1 MRRAKGT
8 GTISRVPADD
18 TLPLRFWQAALE
30 LPPSPEGKR
39 QRQVFRCKDRAV
51 ALRALELAIHTRDS
65 AIRRPKVPA
74 LLVTPPLVPSGST
87 GEWLRYWLVE
97 IAGREVKPR
106 TAANYQSTVRNHL
119 LPQVGQVPLVELSAA
134 DVRGVTSAVLDKGL
148 SSTTALHAYRVLA
161 IALAAAHREG
171 HTYRDAAKQVRP
183 PRKTRPDLA
192 VLTAAHARTIIDAS
206 RSDRL
211 GSRWAA
217 ALLTGARQGELLGL
231 ELDRVGDSLDL
242 SWQLQRLTWTHG
254 CGGRCGWNRGADC
267 PDKRVVAPAGFES
280 RHLTGGLWLTRPK
293 SAAGWRQVPLV
304 GSLRVAFEA
313 RRELAMT
320 EANPH
325 GLMWTASGVTGAPI
339 DPSVD
344 NRAWKISLRG
354 LQVPQAR
361 LHDARHAAVTLFYEA
376 GVPEVLAM
384 DIVGHSTTAMTRA
397 YRSTGETAR
406 LGQALMS
413 LQALVE
419 GAGDD

>member
-1 MRRAKGT
+1 M
-8 GTISRVPADD
+8 
-18 TLPLRFWQAALE
+18 
-30 LPPSPEGKR
+30 
-39 QRQVFRCKDRAV
+39 
-51 ALRALELAIHTRDS
+51 
-65 AIRRPKVPA
+65 
-74 LLVTPPLVPSGST
+74 
-87 GEWLRYWLVE
+87 
-97 IAGREVKPR
+97 
-106 TAANYQSTVRNHL
+106 
-119 LPQVGQVPLVELSAA
+119 
-134 DVRGVTSAVLDKGL
+134 
-148 SSTTALHAYRVLA
+148 
-161 IALAAAHREG
+161 
-171 HTYRDAAKQVRP
+171 
-183 PRKTRPDLA
+183 
-192 VLTAAHARTIIDAS
+192 
-206 RSDRL
+206 
-211 GSRWAA
+211 
-217 ALLTGARQGELLGL
+217 
-231 ELDRVGDSLDL
+231 
-242 SWQLQRLTWTHG
+242 
-254 CGGRCGWNRGADC
+254 
-267 PDKRVVAPAGFES
+267 
-280 RHLTGGLWLTRPK
+280 
-293 SAAGWRQVPLV
+293 PLV